1 MLTSDGQG
9 LCCWIKCKT
18 QQFKTR
24 TFATQINTCSSMYKM
39 QWDKAAFLSGS
50 NAANSVA
57 KWSSWN
63 TPPEFDIIKSIEE
76 PTLAI
81 SESYN

>member
-1 MLTSDGQG
+1 
-9 LCCWIKCKT
+9 
-18 QQFKTR
+18 
-24 TFATQINTCSSMYKM
+24 MYKM
-39 QWDKAAFLSGS
+39 QWDKAAVLSGT

-63 TPPEFDIIKSIEE
+63 TPPEFDIMKSIEE

-81 SESYN
+81 IESYNWNTSKTNGWQP